1 MFIGTAQVVRHA
13 KEGINPQRL
22 IPNLVRAKSGMALYL
37 YILCMYKINLFVH
50 VPCLIVA
57 LVFFLNLQVT
67 KRTESHQFNKFKYS
81 QCFSTLV
88 LGLIMHQQK
97 PLQVPDGKRFGLRNN
112 LFDGRWKWCSRMS
125 MAGSTGLWSKVPYIR
140 PEILSM
146 HGMDCTGSKI
156 NSCLITKEGWYS
168 P

>member
-57 LVFFLNLQVT
+57 LGVFFLNLQVT

-88 LGLIMHQQK
+88 LGLILHQQK
-97 PLQVPDGKRFGLRNN
+97 PL
-112 LFDGRWKWCSRMS
+112 
-125 MAGSTGLWSKVPYIR
+125 
-140 PEILSM
+140 
-146 HGMDCTGSKI
+146 
-156 NSCLITKEGWYS
+156 
-168 P
+168 

>member
-57 LVFFLNLQVT
+57 LFFFLTFTLRKELNHANSINLNTRNV
-67 KRTESHQFNKFKYS
+67 S
-81 QCFSTLV
+81 V
-88 LGLIMHQQK
+88 LW
-97 PLQVPDGKRFGLRNN
+97 F
-112 LFDGRWKWCSRMS
+112 
-125 MAGSTGLWSKVPYIR
+125 
-140 PEILSM
+140 
-146 HGMDCTGSKI
+146 
-156 NSCLITKEGWYS
+156 
-168 P
+168 

>member
-37 YILCMYKINLFVH
+37 YILCMYKIHLFVH

-57 LVFFLNLQVT
+57 LFFFLNLQVT

-88 LGLIMHQQK
+88 LGLIMHQQNLYK
-97 PLQVPDGKRFGLRNN
+97 FLTGKGLVCATIYSTVGGNDALAWVWRDLQVYGPKYPIYVL
-112 LFDGRWKWCSRMS
+112 KS
-125 MAGSTGLWSKVPYIR
+125 
-140 PEILSM
+140 
-146 HGMDCTGSKI
+146 
-156 NSCLITKEGWYS
+156 S
-168 P
+168 PRTEWTVQEARSIPV

>member
-57 LVFFLNLQVT
+57 LFFFLNLQVP

-97 PLQVPDGKRFGLRNN
+97 PL
-112 LFDGRWKWCSRMS
+112 
-125 MAGSTGLWSKVPYIR
+125 
-140 PEILSM
+140 
-146 HGMDCTGSKI
+146 
-156 NSCLITKEGWYS
+156 
-168 P
+168 

>member
-57 LVFFLNLQVT
+57 LFF
-67 KRTESHQFNKFKYS
+67 F
-81 QCFSTLV
+81 
-88 LGLIMHQQK
+88 
-97 PLQVPDGKRFGLRNN
+97 P
-112 LFDGRWKWCSRMS
+112 
-125 MAGSTGLWSKVPYIR
+125 
-140 PEILSM
+140 
-146 HGMDCTGSKI
+146 
-156 NSCLITKEGWYS
+156 
-168 P
+168 

>member
-37 YILCMYKINLFVH
+37 YILCMYKLNQPIRTCTLLN
-50 VPCLIVA
+50 CS
-57 LVFFLNLQVT
+57 LVCFFLNLQVT

-97 PLQVPDGKRFGLRNN
+97 PL
-112 LFDGRWKWCSRMS
+112 
-125 MAGSTGLWSKVPYIR
+125 
-140 PEILSM
+140 
-146 HGMDCTGSKI
+146 
-156 NSCLITKEGWYS
+156 
-168 P
+168 